1 MIRRVGSIAF
11 VALALFALTGCQNSG
26 FTLGAHGDRPQ
37 WYKGNTHTHT
47 LNSDGDT
54 SPDEVVRWYRTR
66 AYDFLVLS
74 DHNTLTDVTALRAL
88 YGQDPAFLLIPGE
101 EVTDAFSGKP
111 IHVNGYDVDSVVPP
125 QGGTSVVDVIQR
137 DVDAIRTAGGVPSL
151 NHPNFFYAVT
161 ADEIRQVERMR
172 LFEIYNGHPLVNNN
186 GSATVPGLEA
196 AWDQILSSG
205 VLLYGI
211 AVDDAHVFT
220 KPGDMTV
227 AGPGRGW
234 VAVRAARLSADS
246 ILAAMERGDFYAS
259 TGIEL
264 VTYAVSAAAMT
275 IVVRSDASR
284 IVRVEFIGRNGVLL
298 ERVDGARATYRFRG
312 DEGYVR
318 ARVVGSD
325 GTRAW
330 TQPERFAP

>member
-26 FTLGAHGDRPQ
+26 FTLGARGDRPH

-74 DHNTLTDVTALRAL
+74 DHNTLTDVTALSAL

-111 IHVNGYDVDSVVPP
+111 IHVNGYDVDSVVAP

-137 DVDAIRTAGGVPSL
+137 DVDAIRSAGGVPSL

-205 VLLYGI
+205 VLLYAYVRTQPRSNALIRALACDPTSRGSR
-211 AVDDAHVFT
+211 
-220 KPGDMTV
+220 V
-227 AGPGRGW
+227 ASSG
-234 VAVRAARLSADS
+234 ARL
-246 ILAAMERGDFYAS
+246 G
-259 TGIEL
+259 
-264 VTYAVSAAAMT
+264 
-275 IVVRSDASR
+275 
-284 IVRVEFIGRNGVLL
+284 
-298 ERVDGARATYRFRG
+298 
-312 DEGYVR
+312 
-318 ARVVGSD
+318 
-325 GTRAW
+325 
-330 TQPERFAP
+330 

>member
-1 MIRRVGSIAF
+1 
-11 VALALFALTGCQNSG
+11 
-26 FTLGAHGDRPQ
+26 
-37 WYKGNTHTHT
+37 
-47 LNSDGDT
+47 
-54 SPDEVVRWYRTR
+54 
-66 AYDFLVLS
+66 
-74 DHNTLTDVTALRAL
+74 
-88 YGQDPAFLLIPGE
+88 
-101 EVTDAFSGKP
+101 
-111 IHVNGYDVDSVVPP
+111 
-125 QGGTSVVDVIQR
+125 
-137 DVDAIRTAGGVPSL
+137 
-151 NHPNFFYAVT
+151 
-161 ADEIRQVERMR
+161 MR

-298 ERVDGARATYRFRG
+298 ERVDGAKATYRFRG